1 LNGSGKSTLLKVIAG
16 LDKVLPARWY
26 FLRVTVGMLGT
37 RASARSYKICKRS
50 GRRRCAGSGRLL
62 KEFEE
67 INLAFAEP
75 DADFEN

>member
-1 LNGSGKSTLLKVIAG
+1 VVEEG
-16 LDKVLPARWY
+16 Y
-26 FLRVTVGMLGT
+26 
-37 RASARSYKICKRS
+37 
-50 GRRRCAGSGRLL
+50 AGSGRLL